1 MPMTGLATLVQPLAF
16 VARDDLVEQTL
27 LRTRVVEV
35 VVDDVVAE
43 RRAGHR
49 SLLERVGRL
58 TERRGK
64 ALRVRLVRVALE
76 RRRQLEPLLDA
87 VEPRRDQRRE
97 RQVRV
102 DVTARNPGLD
112 PRRGPVADDAET
124 AGAVVVAPG
133 QRRRRP
139 RSGRVALVRV
149 DRRREEEREL
159 TRA

>member
-1 MPMTGLATLVQPLAF
+1 
-16 VARDDLVEQTL
+16 
-27 LRTRVVEV
+27 
-35 VVDDVVAE
+35 
-43 RRAGHR
+43 
-49 SLLERVGRL
+49 
-58 TERRGK
+58 
-64 ALRVRLVRVALE
+64 E

-159 TRA
+159 TRAGDPAGEKLLEDMRLPGERVLPVAPEARVDVARAADPRVVRLG